1 MKNIVCRLTI
11 QALSRS
17 LSGQAIWQ
25 TLRILKNIWIANGSV
40 YTVNYSS
47 FESVIDFLC
56 RYIIQTWVPQTDSL
70 PRHLLS
76 KGYKLI
82 MSTKDAW
89 YFDHGFWG
97 QTRYYTW
104 KMAYKNRIPR
114 DRNVLGGEACVWSE
128 LIDRNSI
135 GKCFSSCLINMLS
148 VSNTHV

>member
-1 MKNIVCRLTI
+1 
-11 QALSRS
+11 
-17 LSGQAIWQ
+17 
-25 TLRILKNIWIANGSV
+25 
-40 YTVNYSS
+40 
-47 FESVIDFLC
+47 
-56 RYIIQTWVPQTDSL
+56 
-70 PRHLLS
+70 
-76 KGYKLI
+76 

-135 GKCFSSCLINMLS
+135 GNRIHNRINTSNFHYSENFLKTSSESFALVYTCQKF
-148 VSNTHV
+148 